1 MMRQKISGFR
11 PVTGVF
17 IAIGLVILVTIPLW
31 TIRDRLTLANFA
43 LIYLLL
49 TFIVAVWL
57 GTLPSLVAAFF
68 SFFCFNFFLIRPY
81 YTLAVQDP
89 RELLDLFIYL
99 VVAIIAGQ
107 LTAYARRQAEDAR
120 RRATEQNI
128 LYELSSAFNQLH
140 DREGIYQ
147 ELRQAIT
154 TNLPVVDCAILPV
167 SQTFPPDTAQTTM
180 YLLISLR
187 EQVYGSLRV
196 TFTVLPTESQRRFL
210 MACAVQAAMAL
221 HRIELA
227 ENVQRTQAIEE
238 ADRLK
243 TTLLQ
248 AVSHD
253 LRTPITIIKTAA
265 SNIQALRSQLSLAEK
280 EEMTQVI
287 MQEADHLDRLVGN
300 LLDMSRLQAGALVL
314 HEDWTAVSEIA
325 GDVAAL
331 AYQRHQAT
339 RIHLDF
345 PDDLPLVRCD
355 YGLMLQALGNITNN
369 VLRYEPDDRQVEI
382 RGSFDEQEVWLTVIN
397 HGPTIPPEE
406 KAQIMEPFYHGADGH
421 VGLGLAISK
430 GIVEAHHGRIWV
442 EDTPGGGATFVIALP
457 RPKEVMQAN
466 ADLDRR

>member
-1 MMRQKISGFR
+1 MLQETSGFR
-11 PVTGVF
+11 PLTRAL
-17 IAIGLVILVTIPLW
+17 IATGLVILVTVPLW
-31 TIRDRLTLANFA
+31 YIRDRLTLANFS

-49 TFIVAVWL
+49 TFIIAIWL
-57 GTLPSLVAAFF
+57 GTLPSLIASFL
-68 SFFCFNFFLIRPY
+68 SFFCFNFFLIKPY

-99 VVAIIAGQ
+99 VVAIITGQ

-120 RRATEQNI
+120 RRAEEQNV
-128 LYELSSAFNQLH
+128 LYELSSAFNRLN
-140 DREGIYQ
+140 DRAEIYQ
-147 ELRQAIT
+147 GLRQTVTA
-154 TNLPVVDCAILPV
+154 NLPIIDCTILP
-167 SQTFPPDTAQTTM
+167 SPQTSPPNANQTTM
-180 YLLISLR
+180 YLLISLN
-187 EQVYGSLRV
+187 ELVYGSLRV
-196 TFTVLPTESQRRFL
+196 TFAVPPTESQRHFL

-243 TTLLQ
+243 TTLLH

-265 SNIQALRSQLSLAEK
+265 SNIQSLRSQLSLAEK

-300 LLDMSRLQAGALVL
+300 LLDMSRLQAGALAL

-331 AYQRHQAT
+331 AYQRHQTT

-369 VLRYEPDDRQVEI
+369 VLRYEPADSQVVI
-382 RGSFDEQEVWLTVIN
+382 RGSFDEQEVWLTVVN

-406 KAQIMEPFYHGADGH
+406 KEQIMEPFYHGPDGH

-457 RPKEVMQAN
+457 RPQAIGESN
-466 ADLDRR
+466 VDLDRG

>member
-1 MMRQKISGFR
+1 MPQEDSPFR
-11 PVTGVF
+11 PSTRVL
-17 IAIGLVILVTIPLW
+17 IAIGLVILVTAPLW
-31 TIRDRLTLANFA
+31 YIRDRLTLANFS

-49 TFIVAVWL
+49 TFIIAVWL
-57 GTLPSLVAAFF
+57 GTLPSLIAAFL
-68 SFFCFNFFLIRPY
+68 SFFCFNFFLIKPY

-99 VVAIIAGQ
+99 VVAIITGQ
-107 LTAYARRQAEDAR
+107 LTAYARLQAGDAH
-120 RRATEQNI
+120 RRANEQNI
-128 LYELSSAFNQLH
+128 LYELSSTFNRLN

-147 ELRQAIT
+147 GLRQAIT
-154 TNLPVVDCAILPV
+154 TNLPVVDCTILPM
-167 SQTFPPDTAQTTM
+167 SQKFPPDGAQTTM

-196 TFTVLPTESQRRFL
+196 TFTMPPTESQRHFL

-221 HRIELA
+221 QRIELA

-243 TTLLQ
+243 TTLLH

-265 SNIQALRSQLSLAEK
+265 SNLQSLRSQLSLTEK

-300 LLDMSRLQAGALVL
+300 LLDMSRLQAGALAL

-331 AYQRHQAT
+331 AYQRHQTA

-369 VLRYEPDDRQVEI
+369 VLRYEPAESQVEI
-382 RGSFDEQEVWLTVIN
+382 RGSFDEQEVRLTIVN
-397 HGPTIPPEE
+397 HGPAIPPEDKE
-406 KAQIMEPFYHGADGH
+406 RIMEPFYHGPEGR

-442 EDTPGGGATFVIALP
+442 EDTPGGGATFVITLP
-457 RPKEVMQAN
+457 RPHAAGETYV
-466 ADLDRR
+466 DLDCG

>member
-1 MMRQKISGFR
+1 MRQEISGFR
-11 PVTGVF
+11 PLTRAL
-17 IAIGLVILVTIPLW
+17 IATGLVILVTVPLW
-31 TIRDRLTLANFA
+31 YIRDRLTLANFS

-49 TFIVAVWL
+49 TFIIAVWL
-57 GTLPSLVAAFF
+57 GTLPSLIAAFL
-68 SFFCFNFFLIRPY
+68 SFFCFNFFLIKPY

-99 VVAIIAGQ
+99 VVAIITGQ
-107 LTAYARRQAEDAR
+107 LTAYARRQAEDAH
-120 RRATEQNI
+120 RRAEEQNI
-128 LYELSSAFNQLH
+128 LYELSSAFNRLN
-140 DREGIYQ
+140 DREEIYQ
-147 ELRQAIT
+147 GLRRAVT
-154 TNLPVVDCAILPV
+154 AHLPIKGCTILPTP
-167 SQTFPPDTAQTTM
+167 QTSPPDANRTTM
-180 YLLISLR
+180 YLLISLN
-187 EQVYGSLRV
+187 ELVYGSLRV
-196 TFTVLPTESQRRFL
+196 TFAAPPTESQRHFL

-243 TTLLQ
+243 TTLLH

-265 SNIQALRSQLSLAEK
+265 SNLQSLRSQLSLPEK

-300 LLDMSRLQAGALVL
+300 LLDMSRLQAGALAL

-331 AYQRHQAT
+331 AFQRHQTT

-369 VLRYEPDDRQVEI
+369 VLRYEPADRQVEI
-382 RGSFDEQEVWLTVIN
+382 RGSFNEQEVWLTIVN
-397 HGPTIPPEE
+397 HGPTIPSEE
-406 KAQIMEPFYHGADGH
+406 KGQIMEPFYHGADGH

-457 RPKEVMQAN
+457 RPKEAVEADV
-466 ADLDRR
+466 DLDRG